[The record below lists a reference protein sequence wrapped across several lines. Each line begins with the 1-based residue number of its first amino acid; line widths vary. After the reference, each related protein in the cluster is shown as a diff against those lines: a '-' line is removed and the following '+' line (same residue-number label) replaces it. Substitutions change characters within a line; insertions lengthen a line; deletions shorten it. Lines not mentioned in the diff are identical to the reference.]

1 MTDSHRDYLYKN
13 NPALARSGQS
23 NIADLFRHRVGVDG
37 HSVAVVDGS
46 RSFSYIGLNQRVN
59 RLSNVLLNF
68 GLQPG
73 DRIAILSKNRHEYL
87 EAELAAA
94 KTGLIL
100 CTLNCKLADGELD
113 HCISLVSPK
122 LVLYENQYAVTLD
135 KLSVKIPLSIGL
147 DTEYEAA
154 LAKAQITEP
163 EYDGEAEDGFIIL
176 YTSGTTGLPKGAL
189 VSHRAMIARSVVFQ
203 TELGITRDDGFIA
216 WAPFY
221 HMASTD
227 QSLATLLM
235 GGTVFIIDG
244 YCADRIIDIA
254 EQEQIGWFVLIPGM
268 IDQLIKDIG
277 ARSRKFRPKK
287 IHCAGA
293 MADLV
298 PPHQI
303 AEITQLLNAPY
314 VNSFGSTETGLPPA
328 TSSLIAIGEQPANLS
343 KRLSGYCEV
352 RLVDTRD
359 CDVPVGAPGE
369 LVFRGAT
376 LFSGYWQAE
385 RSNRVD
391 FRNGWFHLGDVFK
404 KQADGTIDFVDRIK
418 YMIKSGGENIYP
430 AEIERVLLSSSSVI
444 EAAVIKQADEQWGEV
459 PVAYI
464 ATSKEVSKEALLA
477 KCRRELAAYK
487 CPKNIHVI
495 SLDSFPRSTA
505 GKIQRHKMESEAK

>member
-1 MTDSHRDYLYKN
+1 MADSHRDYLYKN

-23 NIADLFRHRVGVDG
+23 NFADLFRHRVGSDG
-37 HSVAVVDGS
+37 HSIAIIDGS
-46 RSFSYIGLNQRVN
+46 KTFSYIVLNQRVN
-59 RLSNVLLNF
+59 QLSNLFLDA

-73 DRIAILSKNRHEYL
+73 DRVAILSKNRHEYL
-87 EAELAAA
+87 EVELAVA

-100 CTLNCKLADGELD
+100 CALNCKLADGELD
-113 HCISLVSPK
+113 HCINLVSPK
-122 LVLYENQYAVTLD
+122 LVLYENEYATTLD
-135 KLSVKIPLSIGL
+135 KLAIKIPLSIAF
-147 DTEYEAA
+147 DSEYEVS

-163 EYDGEAEDGFIIL
+163 EYDGETEDGLIIL

-189 VSHRAMIARSVVFQ
+189 ISHRAMIARSVVFQ
-203 TELGITRDDGFIA
+203 TELGITREDGFIA

-244 YCADRIIDIA
+244 YRADQIIDIT
-254 EQEQIGWFVLIPGM
+254 EQEQIGWLVLIPGM
-268 IDQLIKDIG
+268 IDQLIKDID
-277 ARSRKFRPKK
+277 ARPSKFRPKK

-293 MADLV
+293 MADLI

-303 AEITQLLNAPY
+303 AEITQLLKAPY

-328 TSSLIAIGEQPANLS
+328 TSSFIAIGEQPANLS
-343 KRLSGYCEV
+343 KRLSGYCEIK
-352 RLVDTRD
+352 LVDSED
-359 CDVPVGAPGE
+359 CEVPLGIPGE
-369 LVFRGAT
+369 LALRGPT

-385 RSNRVD
+385 GSNKID

-404 KQADGTIDFVDRIK
+404 RQADGTINFIDRIK

-430 AEIERVLLSSSSVI
+430 AEIEKVLLSNPSVI
-444 EAAVIKQADEQWGEV
+444 EAAVIKQADEKWGEV

-464 ATSKEVSKEALLA
+464 ATSGEISKEALIK
-477 KCRRELAAYK
+477 KCRLELATYK
-487 CPKNIHVI
+487 CPKNIHFVPF
-495 SLDSFPRSTA
+495 DSFPRSTA
-505 GKIQRHKMESEAK
+505 GKIQRHKMEV